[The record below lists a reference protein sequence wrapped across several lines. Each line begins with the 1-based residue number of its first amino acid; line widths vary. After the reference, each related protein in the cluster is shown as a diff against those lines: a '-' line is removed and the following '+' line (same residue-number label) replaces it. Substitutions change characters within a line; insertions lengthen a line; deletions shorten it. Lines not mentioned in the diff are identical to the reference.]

1 MRRFVKDARGNIG
14 VMAALTVSMVTAG
27 AGFGVEAGYWFYDTT
42 RMQQAADA
50 AAYAAAAELRSGS
63 TQAQMLA
70 AAQAAAASN
79 GFTVNVDQIQMT
91 SPATVNG
98 SANENAVS
106 VQLDRTEQRLF
117 SAMFTNTPMVVQ
129 AKSTAAYAVAS
140 DTCILALDR
149 SASQAINFAG
159 NTNAN
164 FTGCVVMANSL
175 ASDAV
180 HSQGSS
186 VVNAPCAVSVG
197 GADVTSNFN
206 LSCGAVVTE
215 APPAADPFR
224 SVPEPSDTGVCK
236 NGSGRNL
243 DPGRYCDGLTLKNN
257 VNLAPGVYVISGGTL
272 RINANANIS
281 GAGVT
286 IVLANDAT
294 VDINGNAT
302 LSLSAPTSGDY
313 RGVLF
318 MGSRSNSNVG
328 NTFNGTAD
336 SVMTGALYFPKQDV
350 NYLGN
355 FSGQNG
361 CTQVVAR
368 TISWSGSTTV
378 NVDCSALGLRPI
390 VAGGLI
396 SLVG

>member
-1 MRRFVKDARGNIG
+1 MRRFRKDARGNVG

-63 TQAQMLA
+63 TESQMLT
-70 AAQAAAASN
+70 AAQAAAQSN
-79 GFTVNVDQIQMT
+79 GVTLNVDQIQMT
-91 SPATVNG
+91 TPALVNG
-98 SANENAVS
+98 ASNENAVA
-106 VQLDRTEQRLF
+106 VQINRTERRLF
-117 SAMFTNTPMVVQ
+117 SAMFTSSPMVVQ

-149 SASQAINFAG
+149 AASQAITFEG
-159 NTNAN
+159 NTTAN
-164 FTGCVVMANSL
+164 FTGCVVMANSM

-180 HSQGSS
+180 HNQGSS
-186 VVNAPCAVSVG
+186 SVNAPCAVSVG
-197 GADVTSNFN
+197 GASVTGAFN
-206 LSCGAVVTE
+206 LSCGSVITS

-224 SVPEPSDTGVCK
+224 SVAEPSTSGACK
-236 NGSGRNL
+236 NGNGKNL
-243 DPGRYCDGLTLKNN
+243 DPGRYCDGLNLKNT
-257 VNLAPGVYVISGGTL
+257 VNLAPGVYVIDGGTL
-272 RINANANIS
+272 KINANANIN
-281 GAGVT
+281 GTGVT
-286 IVLANDAT
+286 IYLANDAN

-302 LSLSAPTSGDY
+302 LNLSAPTSGDY
-313 RGVLF
+313 KGVLF
-318 MGSRSNSNVG
+318 MGSRSNTNVG
-328 NTFNGTAD
+328 NTLNGTAN
-336 SVMTGALYFPKQDV
+336 SKMTGALYFPKQDV

-355 FSGQNG
+355 FSGTSG

-368 TISWSGSTTV
+368 TISWSGSTTL
-378 NVDCSALGLRPI
+378 NVDCSALGLRSI

>member
-1 MRRFVKDARGNIG
+1 MRRFRKDARGNVG

-50 AAYAAAAELRSGS
+50 AAFAAAAELRSGS
-63 TQAQMLA
+63 SEAVMLA
-70 AAQAAAASN
+70 AAKAAAQSN
-79 GFTVNVDQIQMT
+79 GFAVNVDQIQMT
-91 SPATVNG
+91 TPATVNG
-98 SANENAVS
+98 AANENAVS
-106 VQLDRTEQRLF
+106 VQISRTEQRLF
-117 SAMFTNTPMVVQ
+117 SAMFTNTPMVVE
-129 AKSTAAYAVAS
+129 AKATAAYAVAS

-149 SASQAINFAG
+149 AASQSITFEG
-159 NTNAN
+159 NTTAN
-164 FTGCVVMANSL
+164 FTGCVVMANSM

-197 GADVTSNFN
+197 GADVTSDFN
-206 LSCGAVVTE
+206 LSCGAVVTS

-224 SVPEPSDTGVCK
+224 SVPEPSDSGVCK
-236 NGSGRNL
+236 NASGRNL
-243 DPGRYCDGLTLKNN
+243 DPGRYCGDVTLKNN
-257 VNLAPGVYVISGGTL
+257 VNLAPGVYVFSGGQL
-272 RINANANIS
+272 KINANANIS
-281 GAGVT
+281 GTGVT
-286 IVLANDAT
+286 LYFTNGAS

-302 LSLSAPTSGDY
+302 LALSAPTSGDY

-318 MGSRSNSNVG
+318 MGSRSNSNVA

-336 SVMTGALYFPKQDV
+336 SRLTGALYFPKQDV

-355 FSGQNG
+355 FSGASG

-368 TISWSGSTTV
+368 TISWSGSTTL

-390 VAGGLI
+390 VAGGMI
-396 SLVG
+396 TLVG

>member
-1 MRRFVKDARGNIG
+1 MRGFRKDTRGNVG

-63 TQAQMLA
+63 TEAQMLA
-70 AAQAAAASN
+70 AAQAAAESN
-79 GFTVNVDQIQMT
+79 GFVVSIDQIQMT
-91 SPATVNG
+91 TPATVNG

-106 VQLDRTEQRLF
+106 VLLERTEQRLF
-117 SAMFTNTPMVVQ
+117 SAIFTDTPMVVQ

-149 SASQAINFAG
+149 AASQAINFAG
-159 NTNAN
+159 NTTAN
-164 FTGCVVMANSL
+164 FTGCVVMANSM

-197 GADVTSNFN
+197 GADVTSSFN
-206 LSCGAVVTE
+206 LACGAVVTE

-224 SVPEPSDTGVCK
+224 SVPEPVDSGVCK
-236 NGSGRNL
+236 NGSGHNL

-272 RINANANIS
+272 RINANANIT

-286 IVLANDAT
+286 IYLTGDAN

-302 LSLSAPTSGDY
+302 LNLSAPTSGDY
-313 RGVLF
+313 QGVLF
-318 MGSRSNSNVG
+318 MGSRSNSDVG

-336 SVMTGALYFPKQDV
+336 SVMTGALYFPKQQV
-350 NYLGN
+350 SYLGN
-355 FSGQNG
+355 FSGQSG
-361 CTQVVAR
+361 CTQVVAK
-368 TISWSGSTTV
+368 TISWSGSTTL
-378 NVDCSALGLRPI
+378 NVDCSALGLRSI

>member
-1 MRRFVKDARGNIG
+1 MRRFRKDARGNVG

-50 AAYAAAAELRSGS
+50 AAYAAAAELRSGA
-63 TQAQMLA
+63 TQSQMLA
-70 AAQAAAASN
+70 AAQAAAQSN
-79 GFTVNVDQIQMT
+79 GVTINVDEIQMT
-91 SPATVNG
+91 TPALVNG
-98 SANENAVS
+98 TSNENAVA
-106 VQLDRTEQRLF
+106 VQINRTEQRLF
-117 SAMFTNTPMVVQ
+117 SKMFTNAPMVVQ
-129 AKSTAAYAVAS
+129 AKSTAAYAIAS

-149 SASQAINFAG
+149 AASQAITFEG
-159 NTNAN
+159 NTTAS
-164 FTGCVVMANSL
+164 FTGCVVMANSM

-180 HSQGSS
+180 HNQGSS
-186 VVNAPCAVSVG
+186 SVNAPCAVSVG
-197 GADVTSNFN
+197 GASVTSSFN
-206 LSCGAVVTE
+206 LSCGAVMTE

-224 SVPEPSDTGVCK
+224 SVTEPSVSGACK
-236 NGSGRNL
+236 NGNGKNL
-243 DPGRYCDGLTLKNN
+243 DPGRYCGGLSLKNT
-257 VNLAPGVYVISGGTL
+257 VNLAPGVYVIDGGTL
-272 RINANANIS
+272 KINANTNLN
-281 GAGVT
+281 GTGVT
-286 IVLANDAT
+286 IYLANDAN

-302 LSLSAPTSGDY
+302 LNLSAPTSGDY

-318 MGSRSNSNVG
+318 MGSRFNSNVG

-336 SVMTGALYFPKQDV
+336 SKMTGALYFPKQDV

-355 FSGQNG
+355 FSGTSG

-368 TISWSGSTTV
+368 TISWSGSTTL

-390 VAGGLI
+390 VAGGMI